1 MIVPDLNLLVFTYS
15 QASPFHDD
23 ARKWWE
29 GLFNG
34 AERVGIPWV
43 VITGFVRL
51 MTNRSAMDQ
60 PLAPSEAID
69 TVESWFRYP
78 HVTPLNPGTEH
89 LSLLRQ
95 ALAAAGVGG
104 NLVTDAHVAALA
116 MEYQAEVHSNDSDF
130 SRFPGLRWRNPL

>member
-116 MEYQAEVHSNDSDF
+116 MEYQAEVHSNDADF